1 MPSVHCKRIVSH
13 CSHPRVARLS
23 WNDWN
28 SDHFGNLYRNIQPL
42 SVTMGLVNAW
52 ISPRVKL
59 KGVLFSTGCWFH
71 FLIFQLNKNYDIAF
85 NSRQKIEH
93 LKQEKWNASFNRNL
107 NLCVVHSP
115 SFHSPVVKWILVIQ
129 PIHFTSVLL
138 SSKTYLMF
146 LAQGQ
151 WGVNSKWGKLGTNWN
166 IYGNF

>member
-71 FLIFQLNKNYDIAF
+71 FLTFQLNNYYDIAF

>member
-129 PIHFTSVLL
+129 PIHFTFRIAILKNLPNVFSLRSV
-138 SSKTYLMF
+138 
-146 LAQGQ
+146 GC
-151 WGVNSKWGKLGTNWN
+151 
-166 IYGNF
+166 